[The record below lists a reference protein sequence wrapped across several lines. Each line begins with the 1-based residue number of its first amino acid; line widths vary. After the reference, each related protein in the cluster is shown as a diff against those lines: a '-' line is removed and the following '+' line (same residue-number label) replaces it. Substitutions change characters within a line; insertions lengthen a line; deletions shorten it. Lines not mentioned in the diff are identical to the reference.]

1 MEKILKG
8 VSVDGTITKRKL
20 LEIMKGAG
28 AEFSE
33 ELIDIL
39 IGKMAQNAQ
48 NLNSL
53 VYDEIFTIEQ
63 TWLQ

>member
-1 MEKILKG
+1 LEKILKG

-63 TWLQ
+63 T

>member
-1 MEKILKG
+1 
-8 VSVDGTITKRKL
+8 
-20 LEIMKGAG
+20 
-28 AEFSE
+28 
-33 ELIDIL
+33 L

>member
-1 MEKILKG
+1 LEKILKG

-48 NLNSL
+48 NLDSL

-63 TWLQ
+63 T

>member
-1 MEKILKG
+1 LEKILKG

-53 VYDEIFTIEQ
+53 VYDEIFTIGQ
-63 TWLQ
+63 T

>member
-1 MEKILKG
+1 
-8 VSVDGTITKRKL
+8 
-20 LEIMKGAG
+20 MKGAG

-63 TWLQ
+63 T